1 MSTIEKIMSRA
12 SSEGDVQKSA
22 DLKERETVLASE
34 VVPEGTSMRGKPA
47 GGVKKRDEKVVA
59 QVRDW
64 ARGHGMDVD
73 VNGHQRIMEE
83 YRHIKRP
90 LITNIDGFGDNHRM
104 NANRIMVT
112 SAVPGEGKTFT
123 ALNLAICLAA
133 ERGRSV
139 ILIDIDACR
148 SPIPEYLGLPNEFG
162 IIDFLDGATD
172 RLEDVLYDTDIANLK
187 VMLPGQTHHFFTE
200 LLRGTAMSNLFQ
212 EIERLYPNSIV
223 VFDSPPLLASSEAA
237 TLARVVGQ
245 IVMVV
250 RSGFTRKQDLR
261 EATIMIDPKKVTGY
275 ILNHVDHK
283 HRSFSSD
290 SYMYSV

>member
-12 SSEGDVQKSA
+12 SVGSEDAESISRGAGDHA
-22 DLKERETVLASE
+22 DSVHVSREGASQ
-34 VVPEGTSMRGKPA
+34 PEEANSGRVIAKI
-47 GGVKKRDEKVVA
+47 
-59 QVRDW
+59 RDW

-73 VNGHQRIMEE
+73 TSGHQRIMEE

-90 LITNIDGFGDNHRM
+90 LISNVDGFGDQHKTH
-104 NANRIMVT
+104 ANRVMVT

-123 ALNLAICLAA
+123 AMNLAICLAA

-148 SPIPEYLGLPNEFG
+148 SPIPELLGLSNDVG

-172 RLEDVLYDTDIANLK
+172 RLEDVIFETDIPNLK
-187 VMLPGQTHHFFTE
+187 IMLPGQTHHFFTE
-200 LLRGTAMSNLFQ
+200 LLCGKAMNHLFQ
-212 EIERLYPNSIV
+212 EIDARFPNSII
-223 VFDSPPLLASSEAA
+223 VFDSPPLLASSESA
-237 TLARVVGQ
+237 TLTRIVGQ

-261 EATIMIDPKKVTGY
+261 EAMIMIDPKKVTGY
-275 ILNHVDHK
+275 ILNHVDRK
-283 HRSFSSD
+283 QRSFSSD